1 MQNIKMT
8 KNDEKRET
16 HAKYKNN
23 EKNCS
28 DHKEKIYIK
37 YKNKTKTRKKEKI
50 QKIINK
56 LKNRKK

>member
-8 KNDEKRET
+8 KKENSKKNIKT
-16 HAKYKNN
+16 MGKYY
-23 EKNCS
+23 S